1 MIEEQMSND
10 KEARKA
16 QTKTLFNMLSSDY
29 DSGAGCFAHFGRRLV
44 DVVGINA
51 GARVLDIA
59 SGRGAVLFPAAEC
72 VGAGGEVV
80 GVDIAD
86 AMAHATSEEAV
97 RCGLTARVSVMDAEE
112 LTFPDEVF
120 DFVTCGFGIMFFPDQ
135 DRGLA
140 QMRRVLKPGGRLALS
155 TWRVAQGADLQPVLK
170 EMGIVPHREP
180 GWITEPDTF
189 EALIHRNGFTNIN
202 VQMDSMDFRYSD
214 AEDVWQTAR
223 GTGMRRVLDKLDATQ
238 KERALSLFTEHMKPH
253 RRDDGYYLRA
263 TALLAVANR

>member
-1 MIEEQMSND
+1 MSND
-10 KEARKA
+10 QEPRKA

-44 DVVGINA
+44 DVAGINA

-59 SGRGAVLFPAAEC
+59 SGRGAVLFPAAER
-72 VGAGGEVV
+72 VSAGGEVV
-80 GVDIAD
+80 GVDLAD
-86 AMAHATSEEAV
+86 AMVHATSEEAA
-97 RCGLTARVSVMDAEE
+97 RRGLKARVSVMDAEE

-170 EMGIVPHREP
+170 EMGIVRHREP
-180 GWITEPDTF
+180 GWITEPDIL
-189 EALIHRNGFTNIN
+189 EGLIHRNGFTG
-202 VQMDSMDFRYSD
+202 VSVKMDSMDFRYTD

-223 GTGMRRVLDKLDATQ
+223 GTGMRRLLDRLDATQ
-238 KERALSLFTEHMKPH
+238 KKRALSLFTERMKP
-253 RRDDGYYLRA
+253 RQRDRGHYLKA
-263 TALLAVANR
+263 TALLAVATR

>member
-1 MIEEQMSND
+1 MSND
-10 KEARKA
+10 QEARKA
-16 QTKTLFNMLSSDY
+16 QTKTLFNILSSDY
-29 DSGAGCFAHFGRRLV
+29 DSGPACFAHFGRRLV
-44 DVVGINA
+44 DVAGINA

-59 SGRGAVLFPAAEC
+59 SGRGAVLFPAMER

-86 AMAHATSEEAV
+86 AMAHATSEEAA
-97 RCGLTARVSVMDAEE
+97 RRGLTVPVSVMDAEE

-155 TWRVAQGADLQPVLK
+155 TWRVAQGADLHPVLK
-170 EMGIVPHREP
+170 EMGVVPHREP
-180 GWITEPDTF
+180 GWITEPDIL
-189 EALIHRNGFTNIN
+189 EALVHRNGFTDIS
-202 VQMDSMDFRYSD
+202 VKMDSMDFRYAD

-223 GTGMRRVLDKLDATQ
+223 GTGMRRLLDRLDATQ
-238 KERALSLFTEHMKPH
+238 KKQAFSLFTERMKPH